1 MATYM
6 FDNYF
11 NDKANLNVVKEV
23 FGKLLESFGF
33 VGNELE
39 KELNRILRAFKSEY
53 NNCKRFIGGKLQEYK
68 ETSSE
73 RTKIEFVNLVLKRL
87 SGTKGWLDMYLEN
100 YNREDPIRGSE
111 IIFLGIALADLLATV
126 QYGLSCDTFLVSR
139 KYFRQAEVIIESFI
153 TKFREIFIHLDLTP
167 VNKRII
173 HIANKIGNED
183 HKTLVGQIAEQF
195 G

>member
-1 MATYM
+1 MTTYM
-6 FDNYF
+6 FNNYF

-33 VGNELE
+33 VGSELE

-87 SGTKGWLDMYLEN
+87 SRTKGWLDMYLEN

-111 IIFLGIALADLLATV
+111 VIFLGMALADLLATV

-139 KYFRQAEVIIESFI
+139 KYFRQTEVIIESFI
-153 TKFREIFIHLDLTP
+153 TKFREIFSHLDLTP

-183 HKTLVGQIAEQF
+183 QKTLVGQIAEQF